1 MPFSARTSK
10 LYCRVPPE
18 DSSVGWVGGCAGAGA
33 LSVVGG
39 VCAGVGAVGGASVIG
54 DAGGGSE
61 VCGGAEVPSGVGGGT
76 AGATGAGML
85 SVAGGTWGTMDE
97 RCWAPE
103 EK

>member
-1 MPFSARTSK
+1 MPFYARKSR

-18 DSSVGWVGGCAGAGA
+18 DSPIGWVGGCAGAGA

-39 VCAGVGAVGGASVIG
+39 VCAGVGTVGGASVIG
-54 DAGGGSE
+54 DAGVGSE
-61 VCGGAEVPSGVGGGT
+61 VGGGAEVPSVAGGGT
-76 AGATGAGML
+76 AGVTGAGML
-85 SVAGGTWGTMDE
+85 SVAGGTWGAMDE